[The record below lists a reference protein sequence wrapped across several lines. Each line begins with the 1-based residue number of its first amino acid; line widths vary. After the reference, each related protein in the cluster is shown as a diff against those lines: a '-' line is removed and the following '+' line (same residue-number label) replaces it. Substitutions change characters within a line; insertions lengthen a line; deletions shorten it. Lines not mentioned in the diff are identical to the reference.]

1 MVDLITFNATV
12 DLSSL
17 YFSAMM
23 CGFTLGCI
31 TALFGWMIGWGLN
44 LLSKAF

>member
-1 MVDLITFNATV
+1 MVDLITFDAIT

-17 YFSAMM
+17 VFSPMVY
-23 CGFTLGCI
+23 GFTLGCI
-31 TALFGWMIGWGLN
+31 TALFGWVIGWGLN